1 MKFDPMHNP
10 FKTQRNVVYG
20 KRGMVAASMPCAAEA
35 GLEMLKKGGNA
46 IDAAIAAA
54 AALTVCEP
62 TSNGVGGDAFAI
74 VWANGKL
81 HGLNSSGTSPA
92 SMSIDELESR
102 GFSGIPQYGW
112 ETVNVPG
119 IPAAWAAL
127 SEKFGKLPFRE
138 LLEPAAQY
146 AEDGYPVSPVLS
158 FYWNKEYR
166 TMKEGLEGDKF
177 RNWFEAFAPGGRTPA
192 PGEIFRLKELAGT
205 LRSIGETKAESF
217 YRGEL
222 AGKID
227 DFSRKTGGYL
237 RKEDLAAYRPEWVEP
252 ISVNYRGCDVFEI
265 PPNGQGITALMALN
279 ILKGFELSGLS
290 GVEIAHRQIE
300 AVKLAFQASLEH
312 VADIKS
318 MKVKVEDLLSD
329 AFADEQ
335 RKRIG
340 REAFKP
346 LPASHSDG
354 GTVYLAAAD
363 DEGNMV
369 SYIQSNYIGFGSG
382 LVVPGTGI
390 ALHSRARNFSFDRNH
405 VNALEPNKR
414 PYHTIIPGF
423 LMKDGKPVGP
433 FGIMG
438 GFMQPQAHVQ
448 VLMNCI
454 DLGMNPQAALDAPRW
469 IWMQDREVRLEKNFE
484 QYLADRLEERGHD
497 VSFEKDALLFGR
509 GQIIWRQENGTLV
522 GGTDSRT
529 DGTIYSW

>member
-1 MKFDPMHNP
+1 M
-10 FKTQRNVVYG
+10 
-20 KRGMVAASMPCAAEA
+20 
-35 GLEMLKKGGNA
+35 
-46 IDAAIAAA
+46 
-54 AALTVCEP
+54 
-62 TSNGVGGDAFAI
+62 
-74 VWANGKL
+74 
-81 HGLNSSGTSPA
+81 
-92 SMSIDELESR
+92 
-102 GFSGIPQYGW
+102 
-112 ETVNVPG
+112 
-119 IPAAWAAL
+119 
-127 SEKFGKLPFRE
+127 
-138 LLEPAAQY
+138 
-146 AEDGYPVSPVLS
+146 
-158 FYWNKEYR
+158 
-166 TMKEGLEGDKF
+166 
-177 RNWFEAFAPGGRTPA
+177 
-192 PGEIFRLKELAGT
+192 
-205 LRSIGETKAESF
+205 
-217 YRGEL
+217 
-222 AGKID
+222 
-227 DFSRKTGGYL
+227 
-237 RKEDLAAYRPEWVEP
+237 EP

-329 AFADEQ
+329 AFADEN

-340 REAFKP
+340 HEAFKP
-346 LPASHSDG
+346 VPASHSDG

-454 DLGMNPQAALDAPRW
+454 DFGMNPQAALDAPRW

-509 GQIIWRQENGTLV
+509 GQIIWRQENGILV